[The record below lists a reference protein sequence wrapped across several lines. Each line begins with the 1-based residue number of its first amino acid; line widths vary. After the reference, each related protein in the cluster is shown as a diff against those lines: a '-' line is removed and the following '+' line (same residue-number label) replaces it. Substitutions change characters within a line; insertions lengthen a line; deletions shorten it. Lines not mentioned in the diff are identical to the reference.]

1 MASFNGF
8 QCPGCFKGGAACKCS
23 AIPQKNEQGSPQ
35 SDWCP
40 GCGRARK
47 PENFCIC
54 LRIPPVPAAGSI
66 LACSKCG
73 KGLTTG
79 DRCVCG
85 CADMMVVPASRTV
98 ELPLGILFSGL
109 GVEDVHTARLLP
121 AAAEKTCW
129 LCHLKVRPGEQ
140 CGWVACPRMPAADG
154 CSSKPAG
161 AGEGAPDNTVVAA
174 LEAIR
179 RELYK
184 LYALVAAQ
192 AGAAPPRGCVC
203 PAGAEAGCKGAL
215 CPRRGAGG
223 VR

>member
-1 MASFNGF
+1 ML
-8 QCPGCFKGGAACKCS
+8 GGWARILIGDVGCS
-23 AIPQKNEQGSPQ
+23 AIRKKPMGENEQGSPQ
-35 SDWCP
+35 SDWCR

-98 ELPLGILFSGL
+98 ELPLGIPFNAL
-109 GVEDVHTARLLP
+109 GIVDSYTARIAPP
-121 AAAEKTCW
+121 APKQTCSK
-129 LCHLKVRPGEQ
+129 CHVMVGPEEQ
-140 CGWVACPRMPAADG
+140 CGWVACPMMPAADG

-174 LEAIR
+174 LEALR
-179 RELYK
+179 REVYQLRSQ
-184 LYALVAAQ
+184 VMAQ
-192 AGAAPPRGCVC
+192 GAYGAPRGCVC

-215 CPRRGAGG
+215 CPRRG
-223 VR
+223 VPVQR